1 MKELLFKIAG
11 VVVVLI
17 IVCWGLTF
25 TENEIIDRYN
35 PLVIEKDVYALT
47 KGPADPD
54 PDPDY
59 PRRFMYMLNG
69 VDESGK
75 ESVIRV
81 GITGPHEYQDT
92 YIKVRVKGG
101 YVFSLEEVKESD
113 VPEKAKEKIKK

>member
-17 IVCWGLTF
+17 IVCSGLTF

-47 KGPADPD
+47 KEPSE

-75 ESVIRV
+75 ESVIKV
-81 GITGPHEYQDT
+81 GITGQHEYQDT
-92 YIKVRVKGG
+92 YMKVRVKGG